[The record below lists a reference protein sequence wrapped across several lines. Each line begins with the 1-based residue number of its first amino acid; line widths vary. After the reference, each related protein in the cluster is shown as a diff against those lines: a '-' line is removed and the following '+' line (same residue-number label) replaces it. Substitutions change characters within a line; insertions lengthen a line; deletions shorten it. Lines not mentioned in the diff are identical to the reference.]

1 MVKTQM
7 PNILDMNI
15 PADEELRKLLL
26 GLIDGSESAFNA
38 LYALYS
44 KPLYRKI
51 LQVVKDGAV
60 AEELLQ
66 DLFLKLWQKR
76 NTINPDL
83 SFNAYVYTIVN
94 NLVYDYLR
102 KVSHD
107 KRLIARLIL
116 DSVDHYLHS
125 EEQLSAKETSKAIQ
139 EAISKLTQQQQ
150 QVFTLCKI
158 EGKSYE
164 EAGRILGI
172 STATVNSHIV
182 NSKRYIKAYLEKNL
196 ELTLTIIIL
205 SAFK

>member
-1 MVKTQM
+1 
-7 PNILDMNI
+7 
-15 PADEELRKLLL
+15 
-26 GLIDGSESAFNA
+26 
-38 LYALYS
+38 
-44 KPLYRKI
+44 LYRKI